1 MTTLSQTLADIQ
13 AEIERQKASGN
24 VSPLVAGIIA
34 HEALLAS
41 DGFAGFH
48 IDDEAQLHTFGR
60 ADMII
65 CDDVDPAIDLEPTEW
80 DLVDDEAQL
89 RALPGYYD
97 GF

>member
-34 HEALLAS
+34 HEAAER
-41 DGFAGFH
+41 AEV
-48 IDDEAQLHTFGR
+48 DDLIP
-60 ADMII
+60 D
-65 CDDVDPAIDLEPTEW
+65 EW

-89 RALPGYYD
+89 RALPCYYD